1 MESLLLWRALRT
13 LERWRAACGLPAGD
27 LAAKYRAVE
36 AHVERVFSHEE
47 SPMLLA
53 ATADCR
59 QIDVWGS
66 CYAVSIGF
74 PLSPQRREGI
84 ARWLLDNESGLVQA
98 GQIRHTAPGEYW
110 QRRLLPAET
119 RPGEYQ
125 NGAYWATA
133 SGWFMDAV
141 REVSAPAARRILEDA
156 YRYFERQGIYE
167 CVNGEYRKLPNYVVS
182 AANLYGAA
190 KSING

>member
-1 MESLLLWRALRT
+1 MQGKRARIRSGCPPT
-13 LERWRAACGLPAGD
+13 GNPPCCRPRPP
-27 LAAKYRAVE
+27 V
-36 AHVERVFSHEE
+36 HVE
-47 SPMLLA
+47 
-53 ATADCR
+53 
-59 QIDVWGS
+59 
-66 CYAVSIGF
+66 
-74 PLSPQRREGI
+74 
-84 ARWLLDNESGLVQA
+84 
-98 GQIRHTAPGEYW
+98 
-110 QRRLLPAET
+110 
-119 RPGEYQ
+119 PGEYQ
-125 NGAYWATA
+125 NGACWATA